1 MLAGRDVHF
10 DQHCPAA
17 WAPAFLSPAPC
28 SSRFRATGAERGG
41 SEHRCIRRR
50 DRCRVCCAAPARVEG
65 PSGARIRPM
74 CGAAVPPASCTLL
87 LAVRRQPHDARCAWA
102 LGRSVSTDA
111 CDAEDRGRA
120 CRAAPVRGR
129 GLSTGPCCRP
139 PRGED
144 APPATQRSLAKTP
157 LRSRELLAVL
167 NFQKNSVPTKMS
179 SNSLYYSKKRSW

>member
-17 WAPAFLSPAPC
+17 WAPALLSPAPC

-87 LAVRRQPHDARCAWA
+87 LAVRRQPHDARCEWA

-111 CDAEDRGRA
+111 CDAETGAGHAARHLYEAGVYLPGRA
-120 CRAAPVRGR
+120 AGLRAAKM
-129 GLSTGPCCRP
+129 RP
-139 PRGED
+139 P
-144 APPATQRSLAKTP
+144 PPSGAWQKPPYVRASCW
-157 LRSRELLAVL
+157 VL
-167 NFQKNSVPTKMS
+167 NFQKIQSQTRK
-179 SNSLYYSKKRSW
+179 